1 MPANR
6 FQFVSSFESK
16 TAAQPSDRNLASA
29 SPSAAAVTTRIVR
42 VAAAYARDSP
52 AGRPESHSTAAPT
65 SPHRTAVRRIRCRPT
80 RDPSHGLSRAARSES
95 RPNPVRG
102 AGAVDPRLLR
112 AGGHAGHD
120 VPGQLLLPGR
130 LRGPRPLPGRHR
142 VPQPGPLQQR
152 EGGAKTGR
160 ALAECAGHIE
170 TARFGATAAD
180 AHGPFR
186 APAWF
191 SEGGERAVAGAR
203 IESERGG
210 RGIHRQAYGPD
221 SESE

>member
-1 MPANR
+1 M
-6 FQFVSSFESK
+6 
-16 TAAQPSDRNLASA
+16 
-29 SPSAAAVTTRIVR
+29 
-42 VAAAYARDSP
+42 
-52 AGRPESHSTAAPT
+52 
-65 SPHRTAVRRIRCRPT
+65 
-80 RDPSHGLSRAARSES
+80 
-95 RPNPVRG
+95 RG

-180 AHGPFR
+180 AQPWARSGLTSMP
-186 APAWF
+186 AASPIGALAWF
-191 SEGGERAVAGAR
+191 AEGGGRALAAR
-203 IESERGG
+203 AESEREREVSIDRAVVLFPSRSLSESERAREAARSLAYRHAPRARERG